1 MHYLITG
8 GAGFVGSHLADALL
22 ARGDEVVCVDNFND
36 YYSPDR
42 KRRNIAGALA
52 QPGYTLVEAD
62 IRDDAAIDA
71 AFTTYQPHKVVHMAA
86 MGSISYSVR
95 HPKLYEE

>member
-1 MHYLITG
+1 MRYLVTG

-62 IRDDAAIDA
+62 IRDL
-71 AFTTYQPHKVVHMAA
+71 AA
-86 MGSISYSVR
+86 MEQVFETYRPTKIAHIGGHGRPAPLGRAAAAV
-95 HPKLYEE
+95 

>member
-1 MHYLITG
+1 MR
-8 GAGFVGSHLADALL
+8 ARVSRRPGFLDSTLAKPLL

-36 YYSPDR
+36 YYSPAR
-42 KRRNIAGALA
+42 KRHNIERALA

-62 IRDDAAIDA
+62 IRDDAAIDG
-71 AFTTYQPHKVVHMAA
+71 AFTAYRPDKVAHMAA

-95 HPKLYEE
+95 HPKLY